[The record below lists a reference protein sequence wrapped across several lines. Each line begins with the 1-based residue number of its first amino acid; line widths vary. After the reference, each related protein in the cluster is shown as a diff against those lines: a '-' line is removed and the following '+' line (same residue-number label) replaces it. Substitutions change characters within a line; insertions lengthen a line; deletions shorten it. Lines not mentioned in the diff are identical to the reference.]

1 VAVKMTSAEN
11 SPTPNL
17 SEKLLTALA
26 RPARFFIA
34 VPSAASPE
42 EWLIV
47 ESANPWRP
55 VAPACS
61 SEVEAWRV
69 AEEMN
74 QREIKQRASELRGL
88 QRESDERRAAE
99 D

>member
-1 VAVKMTSAEN
+1 MTSAE
-11 SPTPNL
+11 SIPTPNL
-17 SEKLLTALA
+17 SAKLLTALA
-26 RPARFFIA
+26 RPGRFFIA
-34 VPSAASPE
+34 APSAASPE

-47 ESANPWRP
+47 ESADPWRP

-61 SEVEAWRV
+61 SEADAWRV

-88 QRESDERRAAE
+88 QRENDECSAA
-99 D
+99 DV